1 MLVVADT
8 SVLLN
13 LCRVGHEH
21 LLPALFRE
29 VQIPPAVHREFL
41 QLSQTHPRFRGLAL
55 PEWVKT
61 SPAVAVP
68 REVADCPN
76 LDAGE
81 TEALSLALQI
91 QADALLIDEAAAR
104 LAAVRLRLPFIG
116 IAGILLRAKAQG
128 LIAAVRPV
136 LDRLRSEAAFWLAP
150 AFQVQ
155 VLRLAGE
162 AP

>member
-13 LCRVGHEH
+13 LCRVGCEH

-29 VQIPPAVHREFL
+29 VQIPPAVHGEFV
-41 QLSQTHPRFRGLAL
+41 QLSQNHPRFRGLAL
-55 PEWVKT
+55 PEWVKI
-61 SPAVAVP
+61 SAAVAVP
-68 REVADCPN
+68 REVADCPD

-81 TEALSLALQI
+81 TEALALALQI
-91 QADALLIDEAAAR
+91 QADAVLLDEAAAR
-104 LAAVRLRLPFIG
+104 LAAVQLQLPFIG
-116 IAGILLRAKAQG
+116 IAGILLRAKAHG

-136 LDRLRSEAAFWLAP
+136 LDRLRAEAAFWLAP
-150 AFQVQ
+150 AFQAE

-162 AP
+162 TP